1 MNKKDQSRYA
11 SWMYRIIR
19 PFAGVGLRLFYKK
32 IYLSNLDNLPKKGP
46 VIIAANHPT
55 AFLEPCILACFQSRP
70 LHYLVRGDFFK
81 KPIYAFLLKSL
92 HMLPIYRM
100 RDGGYEKV
108 KTNFS
113 TFQQC
118 FDALKAQ
125 KAIMILAEGSC
136 IHEKRLRP
144 IRKGTA
150 RIALGTLEKY
160 PDMSIPIVPVG
171 VNYTFAERAR
181 ERVMI
186 DFGEPI
192 MVHNYKELFEKNNQ
206 KAINQLTKDL
216 RKALEERV
224 VSIEQKD
231 DDELCEQL
239 FALDRSERKEP
250 AGNLI
255 KNDDSY
261 LLAEKQI
268 CDWVNQLP
276 GTEKEILKEKANHYF
291 TSLEQ
296 LDVRDEEVV
305 KTNQTTNIL
314 GIILGFFPAAIG
326 YLGHLLVRFPSER
339 IALLVK
345 RIEFFSPVRW
355 ASYSLLGVVFYLGI
369 SIYGIVSG
377 YWPFVVLLALLGW
390 WTVQYADYY
399 KKWKY
404 EKKYHGLSD
413 LEKERLSKERM
424 QLKNSISVFQ
434 TTQAKV

>member
-1 MNKKDQSRYA
+1 MSKKDQSRYA
-11 SWMYRIIR
+11 SWMYRFIR
-19 PFAGVGLRLFYKK
+19 PFAGIGLRLFYKK

-81 KPIYAFLLKSL
+81 KSIYAFLLKSL

-113 TFQQC
+113 TFQKC
-118 FDALKAQ
+118 FEALKAQ
-125 KAIMILAEGSC
+125 KAIMILAEGRC

-160 PDMSIPIVPVG
+160 PDMPIPIVPVG
-171 VNYTFAERAR
+171 VNYTYAEKAR

-186 DFGEPI
+186 DFGKPI
-192 MVHNYKELFEKNNQ
+192 MVHDYKELFEENKQ
-206 KAINQLTKDL
+206 KAINQLTDDL

-224 VSIEQKD
+224 INIEQKE

-239 FALDRSERKEP
+239 LTLDRSERKEP

-255 KNDDSY
+255 KNDESY
-261 LLAEKQI
+261 LSAEKEI
-268 CDWVNQLP
+268 CDWVNELP
-276 GTEKEILKEKANHYF
+276 ETEKEILKEKANNYF
-291 TSLEQ
+291 SVLEQ
-296 LDVRDEEVV
+296 LDVRDEEVI
-305 KTNQTTNIL
+305 KAKRTTNVL
-314 GIILGFFPAAIG
+314 GILLGFFPAAIG
-326 YLGHLLVRFPSER
+326 YLGHLLVHFPSER
-339 IALLVK
+339 ITLMVR

-355 ASYSLLGVVFYLGI
+355 ASYSLLGLLFYLGVI
-369 SIYGIVSG
+369 IYGIVSG

-390 WTVQYADYY
+390 WTIQYGDYY
-399 KKWKY
+399 RKWRY
-404 EKKYHGLSD
+404 EKKYYRLSD
-413 LEKERLSKERM
+413 LDKEKLSKERM
-424 QLKNSISVFQ
+424 QLKNGISVFQ
-434 TTQAKV
+434 ATQPNV